1 MKNIDLKYLE
11 KVWCFIRTKQVTIF
25 LELLVVVLISLY
37 FSSTTV
43 TNNRR
48 LKKFVSRFNA
58 GEYACAST
66 YIYPDDRMRLAFF
79 ANEVRNKVPHAFVEI
94 EDCKSE
100 NNNVVA
106 TLKWKNAN
114 DFLRIYFA
122 NIGKPLGKGDILF
135 DTLKIRET
143 LDGECFSFDW
153 GSPKLNT
160 EKLRLASIS
169 AEDVEW
175 MNIRTDS
182 STNSQIIGKLGKG
195 NDILI
200 EAEGN
205 DWSRCYIV
213 NNSQIQTGYIYTGYL
228 SVKES
233 AFSSLSIFDSMS
245 LLVAMIVIVV
255 ICVPLYLLR
264 GAVES
269 IMMSGC
275 TGMASAVILVIILLY
290 VIYQL
295 IEKILFELFIINLPY

>member
-1 MKNIDLKYLE
+1 MKKIDLKH
-11 KVWCFIRTKQVTIF
+11 IRLLAI
-25 LELLVVVLISLY
+25 ELLAVVLLSLY
-37 FSSTTV
+37 FSSSFV

-66 YIYPDDRMRLAFF
+66 YIYPDDRIKLAFF
-79 ANEVRNKVPHAFVEI
+79 ANEVRMKVPHAFIEI
-94 EDCKSE
+94 EHCETKDGY
-100 NNNVVA
+100 VVA
-106 TLKWKNAN
+106 KLKWKNAN
-114 DFLRIYFA
+114 DFLRNYFA
-122 NIGKPLGKGDILF
+122 NVGKPLSKGDILV
-135 DTLKIRET
+135 DTLGIKET

-153 GSPKLNT
+153 GSPKVNT

-169 AEDVEW
+169 AEDIEW
-175 MNIRTDS
+175 MNIRTDT
-182 STNSQIIGKLGKG
+182 STNSQIIGKLRKG

-200 EAEGN
+200 EAEEN

-213 NNSQIQTGYIYTGYL
+213 NNGQIQTGYIYTAYL
-228 SVKES
+228 SVKER

>member
-1 MKNIDLKYLE
+1 M
-11 KVWCFIRTKQVTIF
+11 
-25 LELLVVVLISLY
+25 
-37 FSSTTV
+37 
-43 TNNRR
+43 
-48 LKKFVSRFNA
+48 
-58 GEYACAST
+58 
-66 YIYPDDRMRLAFF
+66 
-79 ANEVRNKVPHAFVEI
+79 
-94 EDCKSE
+94 
-100 NNNVVA
+100 
-106 TLKWKNAN
+106 
-114 DFLRIYFA
+114 
-122 NIGKPLGKGDILF
+122 
-135 DTLKIRET
+135 
-143 LDGECFSFDW
+143 
-153 GSPKLNT
+153 
-160 EKLRLASIS
+160 ASIS

-275 TGMASAVILVIILLY
+275 TGMASAVLLILALLA